1 MNIVNFISNVIVFI
15 LSKLWT
21 YLLQYTQRLTVLN
34 LGQLKLCS
42 HTFEQYDNSI
52 VISNN
57 ALQLLILT
65 SRKMLEKRCVLKE
78 CLEWQRTLNYLLNV
92 VETCNIGRKKK
103 RLMKFRS
110 WLLVHSDT
118 FTEHFLS
125 DSDFIFLALINI
137 AQEFWSILKKL
148 CFSFFEFLYSIS
160 DRSDRKFLCNLLII
174 IRWFWLEP
182 SWWISWYGN

>member
-1 MNIVNFISNVIVFI
+1 MNIVNFISNVIIFI

-21 YLLQYTQRLTVLN
+21 YLLQYIPKLTVLSFR
-34 LGQLKLCS
+34 QLKLCS
-42 HTFEQYDNSI
+42 HTFEQYDNSV

-65 SRKMLEKRCVLKE
+65 SRKMLGKRCVLKE

-92 VETCNIGRKKK
+92 IETCNIGKRKK
-103 RLMKFRS
+103 RLTKFRS

-125 DSDFIFLALINI
+125 DSDFIFIALINI
-137 AQEFWSILKKL
+137 VQEFWSILKKL
-148 CFSFFEFLYSIS
+148 CFSFFEFLYSIY
-160 DRSDRKFLCNLLII
+160 DILDQKFYASY
-174 IRWFWLEP
+174 W
-182 SWWISWYGN
+182 